1 MIGKRIKDLRTH
13 KGITQEAVS
22 KALGVS
28 SQAVSKWEQG
38 ITSPDIS
45 LLVPIADY
53 FGVSLDALLRENYD
67 AHMANP
73 EDLVKIRVE
82 KLGRYWRFHV
92 KNISEVTL
100 RDILLKVLFWDSEDE
115 VIDYFNKSIFDLEPG
130 MSCPELAISSMAE
143 SVSRVSVTVTSVKLG
158 NKKPG

>member
-1 MIGKRIKDLRTH
+1 MIGKRIRDLRTH

-28 SQAVSKWEQG
+28 AQAVSKWEQG

-67 AHMANP
+67 AYMANP

-82 KLGRYWRFHV
+82 KHGRYPSPMRSG
-92 KNISEVTL
+92 NRSPQISPAWQF
-100 RDILLKVLFWDSEDE
+100 RCRMGPI
-115 VIDYFNKSIFDLEPG
+115 
-130 MSCPELAISSMAE
+130 
-143 SVSRVSVTVTSVKLG
+143 
-158 NKKPG
+158 